1 MTDTRLA
8 DVFFAKALPDDL
20 AALRTSDTTA
30 ILNRIAAV
38 RTTRLAGEAV
48 VAIESLDHKRGSGDF
63 SRRMAIMIVNDDM
76 PFIVDSITAALT
88 AHGIAIHVLLHPV
101 LAVTRGAAGA
111 LESTLGLA
119 GSGPTPQGTLHE
131 STLYLEVDR
140 LGARER
146 QALIS
151 ELEAVLGSV
160 RLAVSDWQA
169 MVARVRLAITD
180 TTAPETRAFLD
191 WVADDNMTLL
201 GYCHVTLATGE
212 RHTNLGV
219 LRQPDFCVWERS
231 PQHTPVKHPENPI
244 TITKLA
250 TISPVHRA
258 VPLDYIVVSCL
269 DAAGNAVAEHRIVG
283 LFTSAAYATS
293 PRHVPL
299 LRTKVNAV
307 IELCSYSTNSYAGKA
322 LAHVLETFPRDL
334 LFQLSVEELHV
345 SSLGILSLIERPR
358 SKLFI
363 YHDPFERFVE
373 ALVFIPRDAY
383 RADMR
388 QRVADMLCQN
398 FSGTLARFSVMLT
411 DDGLARVHYT
421 VAIAKPA
428 TVDIALLQASLD
440 RLVRGWGDDLSE
452 ALHMRLTPARAA
464 RLFISHGQAFSA
476 AYRDQ
481 FNAEAGA
488 IDIERLAALVD
499 SHGRDVLF
507 YKKPGDM
514 PYQLRL
520 KIYRLGDIIALSDC
534 VPILE
539 HLGLRVIE
547 EYPYDLAGGMLGWV
561 HDFLLEDSAHAL
573 VDPLAPLDLE
583 MLRPRLE
590 PALIGLLTGA
600 QEDDGFN
607 ALILRAGFTTERV
620 TILRALF
627 RYMRQTGLTFG
638 LDTVK
643 AALLGYPHLATQLM
657 NLFEARFSPAKY
669 KDGTATALTAALQDA
684 LAKVSA
690 LDDDR
695 ILRQYLA
702 VILAIQR
709 TNAFAPAGA
718 TALAFKLLSAAVPGL
733 PLPVPYVEVF
743 VYSPRVE
750 AIHLRGGKVARG
762 GIRWSDR
769 RDDFRTEILSLM
781 KAQTVKNAVIV
792 PVGAKGGFY
801 PKQLPPATDRDAWLK
816 EGTESYKIFIR
827 SLLSITDN
835 LVHDV
840 IVPPDS
846 VVRHDDDDPYLVVAA
861 DKGTAAFSDIA
872 NGIALEA
879 GFWLGDAFASGGS
892 VGYDHKKMG
901 ITAKG
906 AWISVE
912 RHFREINV
920 SVGSDPVRVVGVGDM
935 SGDVFGNGMLLSKSL
950 LIIAAFDHR
959 HIFLDPHPDA
969 AKSFAERERMFNLP
983 RSSWD
988 DYDKA
993 LISNGGGVYSRS
1005 AKTITLGSEIK
1016 AALDINADQ
1025 LAPAE
1030 LIQAILKAPVDLLWL
1045 GGIGTYVKAAFESH
1059 AEAGD
1064 KANDGTRVNADELRV
1079 KVIGEGANLGVT
1091 QRGRIAYAQHGG
1103 HINTDF
1109 IDNSAGVDCSDNEVN
1124 IKILLA
1130 SATAAGRLSA
1140 DEREPLLHTMTDDVA
1155 TIVLRDNYLQ
1165 TQALSIAE
1173 ADAAAELGAH
1183 VQLMMTLEKIG
1194 GLNRV
1199 VEALPTST
1207 ELAQRQRVGTGLTR
1221 PELAVL
1227 LAYAKMTLF
1236 SKLLHS
1242 DVIDDALLVPDLVQA
1257 FPPELAGRFSDDMAG
1272 HRLRRELIATKLA
1285 NAIVNRGGL
1294 TLAFDLAEETG
1305 QSLDQVAAA
1314 FVVARELF
1322 ALRSLWRLIDSY
1334 DYKMSAAVQTRC
1346 QREAAGLL
1354 RTHMADIL
1362 RYHRDGIQPSHI
1374 TAMLQGP
1381 LATLHSHVFDL
1392 LMPEPKQHVDRMAAS
1407 LKNLGTPDD
1416 VTGQLVTLKAL
1427 DGAIGIASLAALT
1440 STDPDS
1446 IAHGYTRLGERLG
1459 LDWAL
1464 GACSLVQ
1471 PADAWERLLL
1481 SGTEH
1486 ECERLRLDVIGKLG
1500 RGDTGVA
1507 LDAWLAT
1514 NALKVERVA
1523 KLVADIR
1530 ASQPITTAKLTHL
1543 TNQVRQIL
1551 DL

>member
-1 MTDTRLA
+1 MTDTSLA

-20 AALRTSDTTA
+20 ATLNNSDSAA
-30 ILNRIAAV
+30 ILKRIVTVRAV
-38 RTTRLAGEAV
+38 RPAGEAV
-48 VAIESLDHKRGSGDF
+48 VVIESLDHNRGSGDF
-63 SRRMAIMIVNDDM
+63 SRRMAIMLVNDDM

-88 AHGIAIHVLLHPV
+88 ARGIAIHVLLHPI
-101 LAVTRGAAGA
+101 LAVTRSSTGA
-111 LESTLGLA
+111 LVSTLGLA
-119 GSGPTPQGTLHE
+119 GNHPPASGTLHE

-140 LGARER
+140 IGARER
-146 QALIS
+146 QALIG
-151 ELEAVLGSV
+151 ELEAVLKSV
-160 RLAVSDWQA
+160 RLAVGDWQA
-169 MVARVRLAITD
+169 MIARVRLALTD
-180 TTAPETRAFLD
+180 TTNAEAKAFLD
-191 WVADDNMTLL
+191 WVASDNMTLL
-201 GYCHVTLATGE
+201 GYCHVTLATAT
-212 RHTNLGV
+212 RDTNLGL
-219 LRQPDFCVWERS
+219 LRDPDFRLWERDAVQLPAKQS
-231 PQHTPVKHPENPI
+231 DSTI

-250 TISPVHRA
+250 TVSPVHRA
-258 VPLDYIVVSCL
+258 VPLDYIVVSCV
-269 DAAGNAVAEHRIVG
+269 DAKGTVVAEHRIVG

-299 LRTKVNAV
+299 LRAKVNAV
-307 IELCSYSTNSYAGKA
+307 IELCGYSSSSYAGKA

-334 LFQLSVEELHV
+334 LFQLNDEELHT
-345 SSLGILSLIERPR
+345 SALGILSLIERPR
-358 SKLFI
+358 PKIFI
-363 YHDPFERFVE
+363 YHDPFDRFVE
-373 ALVFIPRDAY
+373 VLVFIPRDAY

-388 QRVADMLCQN
+388 QRVANMLCQN

-421 VAIAKPA
+421 VAIVKPIV
-428 TVDIALLQASLD
+428 VDTKILQVSLD
-440 RLVRGWGDDLSE
+440 RLVRGWGDDLNE
-452 ALHMRLTPARAA
+452 ALHKRLTPARAA
-464 RLFISHGQAFSA
+464 RLSISHGQAFSA

-481 FNAEAGA
+481 FDAEAAA
-488 IDIERLAALVD
+488 IDIEHLAGLAD

-507 YKKPGDM
+507 YKKPADL
-514 PYQLRL
+514 PHQLRL

-539 HLGLRVIE
+539 HFGLRVIE
-547 EYPYDLAGGMLGWV
+547 EYPYDLAGGTLGWV

-573 VDPLAPLDLE
+573 IDPTAALDLAA
-583 MLRPRLE
+583 LRPHLE

-643 AALLGYPHLATQLM
+643 AALLGYPHIAAQLM
-657 NLFEARFSPAKY
+657 ELFEARFSPSLHNVDRA
-669 KDGTATALTAALQDA
+669 AALTAAIDEA
-684 LAKVSA
+684 LAKVTA

-695 ILRQYLA
+695 ILRQYRA
-702 VILAIQR
+702 VILAVQR
-709 TNAFAPAGA
+709 TNAFAPAGKS
-718 TALAFKLLSAAVPGL
+718 ALAFKLLSAAVPGL

-743 VYSPRVE
+743 IYSPRVE

-769 RDDFRTEILSLM
+769 RDDFRTEILSLL

-801 PKQLPPATDRDAWLK
+801 PKQLPPATDRDAWLQ

-827 SLLSITDN
+827 TLLSITDN
-835 LVHDV
+835 LVNDT

-846 VVRHDDDDPYLVVAA
+846 VVRHDGDDPYLVVAA

-872 NGIALEA
+872 NSIAHEA

-920 SVGSDPVRVVGVGDM
+920 SVGADAVRVVGVGDM

-950 LIIAAFDHR
+950 LIVAAFDHR

-969 AKSFAERERMFNLP
+969 AKSFTERERMFNLP

-993 LISNGGGVYSRS
+993 LISKGGGVFPRS
-1005 AKTITLGSEIK
+1005 AKIITLGREIK
-1016 AALDINADQ
+1016 AALDITADQ
-1025 LAPAE
+1025 LTPAE

-1045 GGIGTYVKAAFESH
+1045 GGIGTYIKAANESH

-1103 HINTDF
+1103 RLNTDF

-1130 SATAAGRLSA
+1130 SASAAGRLSA
-1140 DEREPLLHTMTDDVA
+1140 TEREPLLSAMTDDVA
-1155 TIVLRDNYLQ
+1155 SIVLRDNYLQ

-1173 ADAAAELGAH
+1173 ADAAADLGAH
-1183 VQLMMTLEKIG
+1183 VRLMATLEKIG
-1194 GLNRV
+1194 GLNRS

-1207 ELAQRQRVGTGLTR
+1207 ELAERQRVGTGLTR

-1236 SKLLHS
+1236 SKLVHA
-1242 DVIDDALLVPDLVQA
+1242 DVIDDALLVPDLMQA
-1257 FPPELAGRFSDDMAG
+1257 FPPELAGRFSDDMAS

-1322 ALRSLWRLIDSY
+1322 ALRPLWRLIDSY

-1346 QREAAGLL
+1346 QREAALLL

-1362 RYHRDGIQPSHI
+1362 RYHRDGIKPSHI
-1374 TAMLQGP
+1374 TGMLQGP
-1381 LATLHSHVFDL
+1381 LATLHSHVFEL
-1392 LMPEPKQHVDRMAAS
+1392 LRPEPKQHVDRMAAN
-1407 LKNLGTPDD
+1407 LKNVGTPDD
-1416 VTGQLVTLKAL
+1416 VAEQLVTLKAL
-1427 DGAIGIASLAALT
+1427 DGAIGIASLAAFT

-1446 IAHGYTRLGERLG
+1446 IAHAYTRLGEQLG

-1464 GACSLVQ
+1464 GACSLVH

-1481 SGTEH
+1481 AGTEH
-1486 ECERLRLDVIGKLG
+1486 DCERLRLDVIGKLG
-1500 RGDTGVA
+1500 TGDINAG
-1507 LDAWLAT
+1507 LNAWLAT
-1514 NALKVERVA
+1514 NALKVERVSR
-1523 KLVADIR
+1523 LVTAIR
-1530 ASQPITTAKLTHL
+1530 ASQPTTTAKLTHL